1 MLKDRSLANEKELRQ
16 LQGVLG
22 SVYGSGQFQVI
33 LGENLFPVYD
43 AILKNYNLDEGEEV
57 QENHVEDLELKNSDE
72 KKNMKYYFDKCI
84 QFMVRIIDT
93 IYYRS
98 VWSWY
103 A

>member
-1 MLKDRSLANEKELRQ
+1 M
-16 LQGVLG
+16 
-22 SVYGSGQFQVI
+22 Y
-33 LGENLFPVYD
+33 
-43 AILKNYNLDEGEEV
+43 
-57 QENHVEDLELKNSDE
+57 EDLELKNSDE